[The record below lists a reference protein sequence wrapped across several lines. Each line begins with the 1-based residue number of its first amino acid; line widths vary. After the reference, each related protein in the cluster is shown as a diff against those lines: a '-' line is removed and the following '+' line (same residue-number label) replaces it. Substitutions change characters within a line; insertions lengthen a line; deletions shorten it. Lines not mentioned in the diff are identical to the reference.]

1 MNRRYV
7 VPYRRKRDGLTDY
20 RQRMKLLSSHLPR
33 LVVRKSN
40 AGLSLQIIEYSP
52 SGDRV
57 LFESST
63 RELQGH
69 GWKAP
74 TGNTPAA
81 YACGLLLASKSK
93 GKVSSCI
100 VDLGLQSVT
109 KGSRLFA
116 AVKGVADGGVK
127 VPLGPENVPSM
138 DRCMGVHLSKSR
150 GVDSVSVIIE
160 KLRKE
165 LKV

>member
-20 RQRMKLLSSHLPR
+20 RQRMKLLSSHTPR

-40 AGLSLQIIEYSP
+40 TGLLLQIVEYSP

-63 RELQGH
+63 RELQKH
-69 GWKAP
+69 GWKAG

-81 YACGLLLASKSK
+81 YACGLLLASKMK

-109 KGSRLFA
+109 KGSRLFG
-116 AVKGVADGGVK
+116 AVKGVADGGIQ
-127 VPLGPENVPSM
+127 VPLGPENVPSL
-138 DRCMGVHLSKSR
+138 DRCKGVHLSKSK
-150 GVDSVSVIIE
+150 GFDSMPIIIE